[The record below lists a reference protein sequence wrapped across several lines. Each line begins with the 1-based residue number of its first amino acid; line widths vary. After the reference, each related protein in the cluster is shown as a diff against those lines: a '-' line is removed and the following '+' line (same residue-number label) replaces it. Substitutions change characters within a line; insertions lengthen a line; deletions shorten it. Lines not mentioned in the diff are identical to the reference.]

1 VSNVLKPK
9 SRVEGARPAMSDAG
23 RDHYRTGIA
32 PPAYRQ
38 FKRCQA
44 IRDSY
49 PDGVPLSP
57 EDRKVVLA
65 TLRHHPRG
73 REKFGCGVAH
83 VVVDTYV
90 GGTRCF
96 FVIRADGSVEDFSL
110 RKCVGYDTPPRS
122 ERLRTMMARFDFGGV
137 LRRARLQLRGQ
148 RC

>member
-1 VSNVLKPK
+1 MTLTESSSPV
-9 SRVEGARPAMSDAG
+9 
-23 RDHYRTGIA
+23 RTGVTG
-32 PPAYRQ
+32 PAYRQ

-65 TLRHHPRG
+65 TLRRHPRG
-73 REKFGCGVAH
+73 REKFGVGVAH

-110 RKCVGYDTPPRS
+110 RKCVGYDVPPRS
-122 ERLRTMMARFDFGGV
+122 ERLTAMMARYDLAGV
-137 LRRARLQLRGQ
+137 LRRMRSRLRGQ